1 MGTNP
6 DIVSEHDLLNEDEEH
21 IGTRPPVFL
30 FPTGRGNR
38 GKTFFTRWV
47 VEDARNMGREVIVA
61 DGDCTNQ
68 TLSAYFPDAS
78 SPSSADQVTV
88 TKWFEEL
95 IEAQIK
101 SRKSLIV
108 DFGAGDRTLKHAAH
122 DLSLDTFLSH
132 HGIRPV
138 VIHFV
143 GPDPDDLASLH
154 SFETGNLFAPAA
166 TIIVYNQFAIP
177 PHVPPSAA
185 FANSVAKST
194 VIQQILDR
202 DGEIVV
208 MPILGCAHEIERRR
222 LGFIEAAEGQTKGDL
237 PSLGLIDRQRVRLWQ
252 AEMKSRFSNVA
263 SWLP

>member
-1 MGTNP
+1 METNP
-6 DIVSEHDLLNEDEEH
+6 HLVTEHDLSSEEDEH
-21 IGTRPPVFL
+21 RGARLPVFL

-38 GKTFFTRWV
+38 GKTLFTRWV
-47 VEDARNMGREVIVA
+47 VEDARNAGREVIVA

-78 SPSSADQVTV
+78 SPSSADQLTV

-95 IEAQIK
+95 IETQIK

-122 DLSLDTFLSH
+122 DLLLDTFLNH
-132 HGIRPV
+132 CEIRPV
-138 VIHFV
+138 LIHFV
-143 GPDPDDLASLH
+143 GPDPDDLAYVQ
-154 SFETGNLFAPAA
+154 SFETGSLFAPAA

-185 FANSVAKST
+185 FADSVAESA
-194 VIQQILDR
+194 VIQQILHR
-202 DGEIVV
+202 NGEIVA
-208 MPILGCAHEIERRR
+208 MPTLGCSHEIERRR
-222 LGFIEAAEGQTKGDL
+222 LGFIDAADGQTNGDL
-237 PSLGLIDRQRVRLWQ
+237 SPLGLIDRQRVRLWQ